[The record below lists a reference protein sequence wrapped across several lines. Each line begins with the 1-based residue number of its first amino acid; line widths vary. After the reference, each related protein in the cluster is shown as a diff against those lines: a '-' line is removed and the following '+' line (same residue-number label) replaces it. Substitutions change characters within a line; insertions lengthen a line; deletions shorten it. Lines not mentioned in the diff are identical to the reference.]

1 MHSKF
6 RCFFGIWENLV
17 FCSQDLLTFSSFQLQ
32 ICGRANLRRQNIIYV
47 SLFSPKVRPLS
58 VEIHSLAVSSAKS
71 EGDNLMFSGHN
82 ESWTCIAYGSYPSP
96 SVSWWIDDRFKLD
109 HHEEVRTYIK
119 LRFCEKDTKFL

>member
-1 MHSKF
+1 M
-6 RCFFGIWENLV
+6 IVLP
-17 FCSQDLLTFSSFQLQ
+17 
-32 ICGRANLRRQNIIYV
+32 YV
-47 SLFSPKVRPLS
+47 DKMYHIFLFSPKVRPLS

>member
-1 MHSKF
+1 MICQFS
-6 RCFFGIWENLV
+6 
-17 FCSQDLLTFSSFQLQ
+17 DLAPFSSKTLVT
-32 ICGRANLRRQNIIYV
+32 LPYV
-47 SLFSPKVRPLS
+47 DKMYHIFLFSPKVRPLS

-109 HHEEVRTYIK
+109 HHEEVRTYR
-119 LRFCEKDTKFL
+119 LDHTG

>member
-1 MHSKF
+1 MLKK
-6 RCFFGIWENLV
+6 CIIFF
-17 FCSQDLLTFSSFQLQ
+17 SF
-32 ICGRANLRRQNIIYV
+32 
-47 SLFSPKVRPLS
+47 FPTVRPLS

-109 HHEEVRTYIK
+109 HHEEVRTIFVHRK
-119 LRFCEKDTKFL
+119 LKLQILKSFCHRQKFQTAPIDLCHFCAKSYFSADQTATT